1 MIEDSNHSLSPDT
14 TARGVVLV
22 VDDQMQNIQVVG
34 TVLTREGY
42 EVIPA
47 TSGAQALQRLSARLP
62 DLVLLDVVMPE
73 MDGFAVCKRL
83 REHPDTANLPVIFV
97 SAAND
102 TETIVRGL
110 EAGGV
115 DYITKPFN
123 KAELLAR
130 VRTQVDLQRARETT
144 ARIMRERE
152 SIVSMVAHDLK
163 NPLGAIRFSAQ
174 TLMELPPDRLD
185 TASDLTNH
193 IVSTSDQML
202 KFIERFLSNRAQEA
216 EHARMTPVQISSEQ
230 IKEMLASWHPTA
242 KRKNTT
248 ISVSAPEIPLLI
260 SGDLMTVRQIIDN
273 LISNAVKFSPLG
285 SHISCQL
292 HAEGDRLHIDIE
304 DEGPGFTES
313 DMARIFQDYTRL
325 SARPT
330 GGESSTGLGLAIAK
344 RGATRM
350 GAGLTIENRAQG
362 DGCIA
367 TLSLP
372 LIEAGDSTATLS

>member
-1 MIEDSNHSLSPDT
+1 MTEEPQPPLCPS

-47 TSGAQALQRLSARLP
+47 TSGAQALQRIAARLP
-62 DLVLLDVVMPE
+62 DLVLLDVVMPD

-83 REHPDTANLPVIFV
+83 RDHPDTAGLPVIFV

-102 TETIVRGL
+102 SETIVRGL

-144 ARIMRERE
+144 SRILRERE
-152 SIVSMVAHDLK
+152 NIVSMVAHDLK

-174 TLMELPPDRLD
+174 TLMELPPEKYS
-185 TASDLTNH
+185 TASDLTSH
-193 IVSTSDQML
+193 IVTTCDQML
-202 KFIERFLSNRAQEA
+202 KFIDRFLNNRAQEA
-216 EHARMTPVQISSEQ
+216 DRDRMNTVHITTAQL
-230 IKEMLASWHPTA
+230 KEMLSAWYPTA

-248 ISVSAPEIPLLI
+248 LSVRLPDQPLLA
-260 SGDLMTVRQIIDN
+260 SGDLFTVRQIVDN
-273 LISNAVKFSPLG
+273 LMSNAVKFSPLG
-285 SHISCQL
+285 SQIVSRIHLKDGHLC
-292 HAEGDRLHIDIE
+292 IDIE
-304 DEGPGFTES
+304 DEGPGFTDS
-313 DMARIFQDYTRL
+313 DLARIFQDYTRL

-344 RGATRM
+344 RGAVRM
-350 GAGLTIENRAQG
+350 GAGLTIDNRPNRQG
-362 DGCIA
+362 AIA
-367 TLSLP
+367 SLRLP
-372 LIEAGDSTATLS
+372 LAADTNS

>member
-1 MIEDSNHSLSPDT
+1 MIESSQPPLCPS

-47 TSGAQALQRLSARLP
+47 TSGAQALQRIAARLP
-62 DLVLLDVVMPE
+62 DLVLLDVVMPD

-83 REHPDTANLPVIFV
+83 REHPDTASLPIIFV

-102 TETIVRGL
+102 TETVVRGL

-130 VRTQVDLQRARETT
+130 VRTQVDLQRSRETT
-144 ARIMRERE
+144 ARMLRERE
-152 SIVSMVAHDLK
+152 NIVSMVAHDLK

-174 TLMELPPDRLD
+174 TLTELPPEKIT
-185 TASDLTNH
+185 TASELTEH
-193 IVSTSDQML
+193 IVTTCDQML
-202 KFIERFLSNRAQEA
+202 RFIDRFLNNQAQEA
-216 EHARMTPVQISSEQ
+216 DRGRMTAVHISVTNL
-230 IKEMLASWHPTA
+230 KEMISAWYPTA

-248 ISVSAPEIPLLI
+248 LSVRVPDEPLLA
-260 SGDLMTVRQIIDN
+260 SGDLFTVRQIIDN
-273 LISNAVKFSPLG
+273 LMSNAVKFSPLG
-285 SHISCQL
+285 SQIVSKIHNQ
-292 HAEGDRLHIDIE
+292 EGHLCIDIE

-313 DMARIFQDYTRL
+313 DLARIFQDYTRL

-344 RGATRM
+344 RGADRM
-350 GAGLTIENRAQG
+350 GAQLTIENRSNAQG
-362 DGCIA
+362 AIA
-367 TLSLP
+367 RLTLP
-372 LIEAGDSTATLS
+372 VITDIEL

>member
-1 MIEDSNHSLSPDT
+1 MIETSPESLLPST
-14 TARGVVLV
+14 TRGVVLV

-47 TSGAQALQRLSARLP
+47 TNGVQALQRVAARLP
-62 DLVLLDVVMPE
+62 DLILLDVVMPE

-83 REHPDTANLPVIFV
+83 REHPDTAGVPVIFV

-102 TETIVRGL
+102 SDTIVRGL

-144 ARIMRERE
+144 ARMMKERE

-163 NPLGAIRFSAQ
+163 NPIGAIRFSAQ
-174 TLMELPPDRLD
+174 TMTELPPHKTE
-185 TASDLTNH
+185 TASELTEH
-193 IVSTSDQML
+193 IVSTCDQML
-202 KFIERFLSNRAQEA
+202 KFIERFLTNRAREFNN
-216 EHARMTPVQISSEQ
+216 ERLNNVRISSSQ
-230 IKEMLASWHPTA
+230 IQDMLATWYTTA

-248 ISVSAPEIPLLI
+248 LDLKTPDLPVVASA
-260 SGDLMTVRQIIDN
+260 DLFTVRQILDN
-273 LISNAVKFSPLG
+273 LMSNAVKFSPLG
-285 SHISCQL
+285 SQINTRVQQTGGHLSI
-292 HAEGDRLHIDIE
+292 AIE

-313 DMARIFQDYTRL
+313 DLARIFQDYTRL

-330 GGESSTGLGLAIAK
+330 GGESSTGLGLAISK
-344 RGATRM
+344 RGADRM
-350 GAGLTIENRAQG
+350 GATLTVENRPGGGGA
-362 DGCIA
+362 IA
-367 TLSLP
+367 CLTLP
-372 LIEAGDSTATLS
+372 LATDDEP

>member
-1 MIEDSNHSLSPDT
+1 MIVDPQPPLSPS

-47 TSGAQALQRLSARLP
+47 TSGAQALQRIAARLP
-62 DLVLLDVVMPE
+62 DLVLLDVVMPDV
-73 MDGFAVCKRL
+73 DGFAVCKRL
-83 REHPDTANLPVIFV
+83 REHPDTAGLPVIFV

-102 TETIVRGL
+102 SETIVRGL

-144 ARIMRERE
+144 TRILRERE
-152 SIVSMVAHDLK
+152 NIVSMVAHDLK

-174 TLMELPPDRLD
+174 TLLELPPEKIV
-185 TASDLTNH
+185 TASDLTGH
-193 IVSTSDQML
+193 IITTCDQML
-202 KFIERFLSNRAQEA
+202 KFIDRFLNNRAQET
-216 EHARMTPVQISSEQ
+216 EHERMTTVHISGEQ
-230 IKEMLASWHPTA
+230 IKEMLTAWYPTA

-248 ISVSAPEIPLLI
+248 LSVQLSETPLHA
-260 SGDLMTVRQIIDN
+260 SGDLFTVRQIVDN
-273 LISNAVKFSPLG
+273 LMSNAVKFSPLG
-285 SHISCQL
+285 SQIVSRIYS
-292 HAEGDRLHIDIE
+292 ENERFIIDIE

-313 DMARIFQDYTRL
+313 DLARIFQDYTRL

-344 RGATRM
+344 RGADRM
-350 GAGLTIENRAQG
+350 GAKLTVDNLPTGQ
-362 DGCIA
+362 GCIA
-367 TLSLP
+367 RLTLP
-372 LIEAGDSTATLS
+372 LVSSAA

>member
-1 MIEDSNHSLSPDT
+1 MIDDPQLTHAAGA
-14 TARGVVLV
+14 ARGVVLV
-22 VDDQMQNIQVVG
+22 VDDQMPNIQVVG

-47 TSGAQALQRLSARLP
+47 TSGAQALQRIAARLP

-83 REHPDTANLPVIFV
+83 REHPDTAGLPVIFV

-102 TETIVRGL
+102 SETIVRGL

-144 ARIMRERE
+144 ARMLKERE

-174 TLMELPPDRLD
+174 TLMELPPEKVS

-193 IVSTSDQML
+193 IISTSDQML
-202 KFIERFLSNRAQEA
+202 KFIDRFLNSRAQEA
-216 EHARMTPVQISSEQ
+216 ERERMTTVQITAGQ
-230 IKEMLASWHPTA
+230 IREMFESWYSTA

-248 ISVSAPEIPLLI
+248 LSVEMPDEPAAAA
-260 SGDLMTVRQIIDN
+260 GDMFTVKQIVDN
-273 LISNAVKFSPLG
+273 LVSNAVKFSPLG
-285 SHISCQL
+285 SRITCRIQSL
-292 HAEGDRLHIDIE
+292 DGALGIDIE
-304 DEGPGFTES
+304 DEGPGFTDS
-313 DMARIFQDYTRL
+313 DFARVFQDYTRL

-344 RGATRM
+344 RGADRM
-350 GAGLTIENRAQG
+350 GARLIIENRPEGPGA
-362 DGCIA
+362 IA
-367 TLSLP
+367 RLSLP
-372 LIEAGDSTATLS
+372 LLKNNDR

>member
-1 MIEDSNHSLSPDT
+1 MIVDPQPPLSPS

-47 TSGAQALQRLSARLP
+47 TSGAQALQRIAARLP
-62 DLVLLDVVMPE
+62 DLVLLDVVMPDV
-73 MDGFAVCKRL
+73 DGFAVCKRL
-83 REHPDTANLPVIFV
+83 REHPDTAGLPVIFV

-102 TETIVRGL
+102 SETIVRGL

-144 ARIMRERE
+144 TRILRERE
-152 SIVSMVAHDLK
+152 NIVSMVAHDLK

-174 TLMELPPDRLD
+174 TLLELPPEKIV
-185 TASDLTNH
+185 TASDLTGH
-193 IVSTSDQML
+193 IITTCDQML
-202 KFIERFLSNRAQEA
+202 KFIDRFLNNRAQET
-216 EHARMTPVQISSEQ
+216 EHERMTTVPISGEQ
-230 IKEMLASWHPTA
+230 IKEMLTAWYPTA

-248 ISVSAPEIPLLI
+248 LSVQLSETPFHA
-260 SGDLMTVRQIIDN
+260 SGDLFTVRQIVDN
-273 LISNAVKFSPLG
+273 LMSNAVKFSPLG
-285 SHISCQL
+285 SQIVSRIYS
-292 HAEGDRLHIDIE
+292 ENERFIIDIE

-313 DMARIFQDYTRL
+313 DLARIFQDYTRL

-344 RGATRM
+344 RGADRM
-350 GAGLTIENRAQG
+350 GAKLTVDNLPTGQ
-362 DGCIA
+362 GCIA
-367 TLSLP
+367 RLTLP
-372 LIEAGDSTATLS
+372 LVSSAA

>member
-1 MIEDSNHSLSPDT
+1 MSEEPQPPSHPS

-22 VDDQMQNIQVVG
+22 VDDQIQNIQVVG

-47 TSGAQALQRLSARLP
+47 TSGAQALQRIAARLP
-62 DLVLLDVVMPE
+62 DLVLMDVVMPE

-83 REHPDTANLPVIFV
+83 REHPDTAGLPVIFV

-102 TETIVRGL
+102 AETVVKGL

-144 ARIMRERE
+144 SRMLRERE
-152 SIVSMVAHDLK
+152 NIVSMVAHDLK

-174 TLMELPPDRLD
+174 TLMELPPEKFN
-185 TASDLTNH
+185 TASDLTSH
-193 IVSTSDQML
+193 IVTTCDQML
-202 KFIERFLSNRAQEA
+202 KFIDRFLNVRAQEA
-216 EHARMTPVQISSEQ
+216 ESERMTTVHITLAQLQ
-230 IKEMLASWHPTA
+230 EMLGAWYPTA

-248 ISVSAPEIPLLI
+248 LSLRLPDAPLQG
-260 SGDLMTVRQIIDN
+260 SGDLFTVRQIVDN
-273 LISNAVKFSPLG
+273 LMSNAVKFSPLG
-285 SHISCQL
+285 SQITARVHPQGKGLC
-292 HAEGDRLHIDIE
+292 IDIE
-304 DEGPGFTES
+304 DEGPGFSNS
-313 DMARIFQDYTRL
+313 DLARIFQDYTRL

-344 RGATRM
+344 RGADRM
-350 GAGLTIENRAQG
+350 GAELTIDNRANGQG
-362 DGCIA
+362 SIA
-367 TLSLP
+367 RLKLP
-372 LIEAGDSTATLS
+372 LVSATAG

>member
-1 MIEDSNHSLSPDT
+1 MIDDASDPLNSET
-14 TARGVVLV
+14 TVRGVVLV

-47 TSGAQALQRLSARLP
+47 TSGVQALQRVAARVP
-62 DLVLLDVVMPE
+62 DLVLMDVVMPE

-83 REHPDTANLPVIFV
+83 RENPNTANLPVIFV

-102 TETIVRGL
+102 TETVVRGL

-174 TLMELPPDRLD
+174 TLMELPPDRTD
-185 TASDLTNH
+185 TASELTNH
-193 IVSTSDQML
+193 IINTSDQML
-202 KFIERFLSNRAQEA
+202 KFIERFLSHRAQEA
-216 EHARMTPVQISSEQ
+216 EQARGTLVQISTDQ

-248 ISVSAPEIPLLI
+248 ISVAAPEIPLLT
-260 SGDLMTVRQIIDN
+260 SGDIMTVRQIIDN

-285 SHISCQL
+285 SHIACQL
-292 HAEGDRLHIDIE
+292 HAEGNFLHIDIE

-313 DMARIFQDYTRL
+313 DLARIFQDYTRL

-350 GAGLTIENRAQG
+350 GAGLSIENRTEAQG
-362 DGCIA
+362 CKA
-367 TLSLP
+367 RLSFP
-372 LIEAGDSTATLS
+372 LVASETTPA

>member
-1 MIEDSNHSLSPDT
+1 MIESSQPALCPS

-47 TSGAQALQRLSARLP
+47 TSGAQALQRIAARLP
-62 DLVLLDVVMPE
+62 DLVLLDVVMPD

-83 REHPDTANLPVIFV
+83 REHPDTASLPIIFV

-102 TETIVRGL
+102 TETVVRGL

-130 VRTQVDLQRARETT
+130 VRTQVDLQRSRETT
-144 ARIMRERE
+144 ARMLRERE
-152 SIVSMVAHDLK
+152 NIVSMVAHDLK

-174 TLMELPPDRLD
+174 TLTELPPEKIT
-185 TASDLTNH
+185 TASELTEH
-193 IVSTSDQML
+193 IVTTCDQML
-202 KFIERFLSNRAQEA
+202 RFIDRFLNNRAQEA
-216 EHARMTPVQISSEQ
+216 DRERMTSVHISVANL
-230 IKEMLASWHPTA
+230 KEILSAWYPTA
-242 KRKNTT
+242 KRKNITL
-248 ISVSAPEIPLLI
+248 SVRVPDEPLLA
-260 SGDLMTVRQIIDN
+260 SGDLFTVRQIIDN
-273 LISNAVKFSPLG
+273 LMSNAVKFSPLG
-285 SHISCQL
+285 SQIVSRIHDVD
-292 HAEGDRLHIDIE
+292 GRLCIDIE

-313 DMARIFQDYTRL
+313 DLARVFQDYTRL

-344 RGATRM
+344 RGAVRM
-350 GAGLTIENRAQG
+350 GADLTIENRTNNQG
-362 DGCIA
+362 AIA
-367 TLSLP
+367 RLILP
-372 LIEAGDSTATLS
+372 ELTEIES

>member
-1 MIEDSNHSLSPDT
+1 MTEEPQPPLCPS

-47 TSGAQALQRLSARLP
+47 TSGVQALQRIAARLP
-62 DLVLLDVVMPE
+62 DLVLLDVVMPD

-83 REHPDTANLPVIFV
+83 RDHPDTAGLPVIFV

-102 TETIVRGL
+102 SETIVRGL

-144 ARIMRERE
+144 SRILRERE
-152 SIVSMVAHDLK
+152 NIVSMVAHDLK

-174 TLMELPPDRLD
+174 TLMELPPEKYS
-185 TASDLTNH
+185 TANDLTSH
-193 IVSTSDQML
+193 IVTTCDQML
-202 KFIERFLSNRAQEA
+202 KFIDRFLNNRAQEA
-216 EHARMTPVQISSEQ
+216 DRDRMNTVHITTAQL
-230 IKEMLASWHPTA
+230 KEMLSAWYPTA

-248 ISVSAPEIPLLI
+248 LSVRLPDEPLLA
-260 SGDLMTVRQIIDN
+260 SGDLFTVRQVVDN
-273 LISNAVKFSPLG
+273 LMSNAVKFSPLG
-285 SHISCQL
+285 SQIVSRIHPKDGHL
-292 HAEGDRLHIDIE
+292 FIDIE
-304 DEGPGFTES
+304 DEGPGFTDS
-313 DMARIFQDYTRL
+313 DLARIFQDYTRL

-344 RGATRM
+344 RGAARM
-350 GAGLTIENRAQG
+350 GAELTIDNRPNRQG
-362 DGCIA
+362 AIA
-367 TLSLP
+367 SLRLP
-372 LIEAGDSTATLS
+372 LAANITP

>member
-1 MIEDSNHSLSPDT
+1 MIEDSSNSLSSDT

-47 TSGAQALQRLSARLP
+47 TSGAQALQRVNARLP

-83 REHPDTANLPVIFV
+83 REHPDTARLPVIFV

-130 VRTQVDLQRARETT
+130 VRTQVDLQRARETA
-144 ARIMRERE
+144 ARILRERE

-174 TLMELPPDRLD
+174 TLMELPPGRAD
-185 TASDLTNH
+185 TAQELTNH
-193 IVSTSDQML
+193 IISTSDQML
-202 KFIERFLSNRAQEA
+202 KFIERFLNNRAQEA
-216 EHARMTPVQISSEQ
+216 EHFRMTLVQISTEQ

-248 ISVSAPEIPLLI
+248 ISVSAPQIPLLI
-260 SGDLMTVRQIIDN
+260 SGDIMTVHQIIDN

-285 SHISCQL
+285 SHIDCRL
-292 HAEGDRLHIDIE
+292 HADGDRLLVDIE
-304 DEGPGFTES
+304 DEGPGFTDS
-313 DMARIFQDYTRL
+313 DLARVFQDYTRL

-350 GAGLTIENRAQG
+350 GAGLTIENRDGGQ
-362 DGCIA
+362 GCIA
-367 TLSLP
+367 RFSLP
-372 LIEAGDSTATLS
+372 LIEADSHTLS

>member
-1 MIEDSNHSLSPDT
+1 MIVEPQPPLSPS

-47 TSGAQALQRLSARLP
+47 TSGAQALQRIAARLP
-62 DLVLLDVVMPE
+62 DLVLLDVVMPDV
-73 MDGFAVCKRL
+73 DGFTVCKRL
-83 REHPDTANLPVIFV
+83 REHPDTAGLPVIFV

-102 TETIVRGL
+102 SETIVRGL

-144 ARIMRERE
+144 SRMLRERE
-152 SIVSMVAHDLK
+152 NIVSMVAHDLK

-174 TLMELPPDRLD
+174 TLLELPAEKIN
-185 TASDLTNH
+185 TASDLTGH
-193 IVSTSDQML
+193 IVATCDQML
-202 KFIERFLSNRAQEA
+202 KFIDRFLNNRAQEA
-216 EHARMTPVQISSEQ
+216 EHERMTTVHISSEQ
-230 IKEMLASWHPTA
+230 IKEMLTAWYPNA

-248 ISVSAPEIPLLI
+248 LAVTLSETPLLA
-260 SGDLMTVRQIIDN
+260 SGDLFTVRQIVDN
-273 LISNAVKFSPLG
+273 LMSNAVKFSPLG
-285 SHISCQL
+285 SQITSRVY
-292 HAEGDRLHIDIE
+292 ADGERFIIDIE
-304 DEGPGFTES
+304 DEGPGFSES
-313 DMARIFQDYTRL
+313 DLARIFQDYTRL

-344 RGATRM
+344 RGADRM
-350 GAGLTIENRAQG
+350 GAKLTIDNRSNGQG
-362 DGCIA
+362 SIA
-367 TLSLP
+367 RLALP
-372 LIEAGDSTATLS
+372 LALVAKA